1 MTTKAIWNDHADIVV
16 AIVDE
21 NLVIWYYPQA
31 IFIDT
36 ELLKLL
42 QFKKERYVNPS
53 SCVFT

>member
-31 IFIDT
+31 IFIDS

-42 QFKKERYVNPS
+42 HLKKERYVNVS
-53 SCVFT
+53 GCVFT